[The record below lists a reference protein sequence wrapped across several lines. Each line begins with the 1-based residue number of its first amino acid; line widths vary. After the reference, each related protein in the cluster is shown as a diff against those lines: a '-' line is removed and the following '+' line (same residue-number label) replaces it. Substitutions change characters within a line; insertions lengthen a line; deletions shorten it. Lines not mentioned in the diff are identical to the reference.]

1 MKKVQKYW
9 KSVLSITILLAGVL
23 GIYVARFEL
32 RDEVM
37 EIYFFDLDRGRSI
50 FIRTPHNQTIL
61 IDGGQNS
68 QIMRELTKI
77 LPFYRRRIDTVI
89 VTNSFPKNVGG
100 LSEVVRRYEVGKIVE
115 PALMGTST
123 ALEAFEKVVVDKKLL
138 AEKVMKGE
146 RFEIDGVKF
155 EVLFPVPSF
164 KYNKTS
170 LPELVLNISH
180 HSTNIL
186 LLGDVSKTIQK
197 SFIPLLDKAD
207 LIEYAHSAGD
217 SRTSGDLF
225 EKLNPKYAIIKKQ
238 IRAPSTRV
246 LKNPPKKEPFN
257 IEKQT
262 GTEVINLETDENI
275 KFILDEIGIST
286 PYLK

>member
-1 MKKVQKYW
+1 MKNVKKYW
-9 KSVLSITILLAGVL
+9 KLTLLITIFLIGVL
-23 GIYVARFEL
+23 GIYVACFEL

-77 LPFYRRRIDTVI
+77 LPFYRRRIDTII

-100 LSEVVRRYEVGKIVE
+100 LSEVVRRYEVGKIVA

-123 ALEAFEKVVVDKKLL
+123 ALEVFEKVVADKKLL
-138 AEKVMKGE
+138 VEKVMRE
-146 RFEIDGVKF
+146 DRLEIDGIGF
-155 EVLFPVPSF
+155 EVLFPVSSF

-170 LPELVLNISH
+170 RPELVLNISH
-180 HSTNIL
+180 NSRNIL

-197 SFIPLLDKAD
+197 SLIPALGQAD

-225 EKLNPKYAIIKKQ
+225 EKLSPKYAIIKKQ
-238 IRAPSTRV
+238 IRASSIRV
-246 LKNPPKKEPFN
+246 LKNPPKKPSFN
-257 IEKQT
+257 IDKQI
-262 GTEVINLETDENI
+262 GTEVINLETDGNA

-286 PYLK
+286 PHLK